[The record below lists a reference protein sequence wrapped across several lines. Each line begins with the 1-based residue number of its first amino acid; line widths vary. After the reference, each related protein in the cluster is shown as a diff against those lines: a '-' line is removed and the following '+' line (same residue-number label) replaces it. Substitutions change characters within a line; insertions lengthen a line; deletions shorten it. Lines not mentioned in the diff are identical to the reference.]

1 MPATVSTYTCC
12 TRVQSCAE
20 SNNGVVPL
28 QLYASASYLDDL
40 MLASA
45 WLAEVTGR
53 PAYLTAAETYWDR
66 IFNGA
71 STSWQSQIPDW
82 DNQWWAGNVILL
94 GLTGRQRYQVSAAQ
108 HATLPGLMLKEASL
122 NIVLAHEVLVI
133 GCRTHNLLAQ
143 VSVQGAYPGCRG
155 EEGQA
160 DAGAACSWQRD
171 LIRGRVPAGPGA
183 GLPNSLDRGQR
194 SCRIHAAG
202 PGACRERGAAA
213 QRGQCGSAGDGACA
227 PQLGILQHPSGML
240 GKEPGSGHAQYNA
253 CEPFLQLLCQL
264 HRLPPQ
270 AWRSTCGQHLPATIP
285 PESTRQQWVV

>member
-94 GLTGRQRYQVSAAQ
+94 GLTGRQRY
-108 HATLPGLMLKEASL
+108 
-122 NIVLAHEVLVI
+122 
-133 GCRTHNLLAQ
+133 
-143 VSVQGAYPGCRG
+143 
-155 EEGQA
+155 
-160 DAGAACSWQRD
+160 
-171 LIRGRVPAGPGA
+171 
-183 GLPNSLDRGQR
+183 
-194 SCRIHAAG
+194 
-202 PGACRERGAAA
+202 
-213 QRGQCGSAGDGACA
+213 
-227 PQLGILQHPSGML
+227 
-240 GKEPGSGHAQYNA
+240 
-253 CEPFLQLLCQL
+253 
-264 HRLPPQ
+264 
-270 AWRSTCGQHLPATIP
+270 
-285 PESTRQQWVV
+285 